1 MVSRFVFF
9 RQMEESMQFIPSETL
24 AIDRKRRANMPFHDL
39 DLRPAVERVC
49 DFGDVVIDFSPERAM
64 AEASR
69 CIHCPDPAPCY
80 VACPTHNDIPSAM
93 WLIEQG
99 RFSDAAD
106 LYHQTSSLPEICAR
120 VCPHEQL
127 CQGSCVLNKQHTPVL
142 CGELETFTVDFKRR
156 NGGHI
161 IPLAPSTGKR
171 VAIIGA
177 GPAGLGCAD
186 QLVQRGY
193 EVTIFE
199 SKPSAGGLLV
209 YGIPNFKLPKAVWAE
224 KWEEFER
231 ADVKFVGDTY
241 IGKEKTIDDLFN
253 EGYSAVFIGVGSQID
268 AKMED
273 TPGTDLPSV
282 YEATDYLIRGNVD
295 PDLLP
300 ENMKTP
306 LEIGRKVVV
315 IGGGDTAADCLRTS
329 LRLGAEEVTCL
340 YRRTETEMPGGRKDR
355 KMARDEGAKYRFLTQ
370 PIKFIAGEDG
380 KLAGVECLE
389 MKLGEPDKK
398 GRRKPVPLEGSNFIV
413 ECDTAVLALGYWPDP
428 IIGKTTPNLEVHD
441 WGLVTADKK
450 TGMTSRPGV
459 FSGGDCVTGPDLVVT
474 AMAAGRR
481 AAWAIHE
488 YLMNAN

>member
-1 MVSRFVFF
+1 
-9 RQMEESMQFIPSETL
+9 MQFIPSETL
-24 AIDRKRRANMPFHDL
+24 AIDRKCRANMPFHDL
-39 DLRPAVERVC
+39 DLRPPVERVC

-64 AEASR
+64 AEAAR
-69 CIHCPDPAPCY
+69 CIHCPDPAACHI
-80 VACPTHNDIPSAM
+80 ACPTHNDIPSAM

-99 RFSDAAD
+99 HFSEAAD

-142 CGELETFTVDFKRR
+142 CGELETFSVDFKRR
-156 NGGHI
+156 SEGHI
-161 IPLAPSTGKR
+161 IPLAPPTGNR
-171 VAIIGA
+171 IAIIGA

-186 QLVQRGY
+186 QLVQRGH

-199 SKPSAGGLLV
+199 SKPAAGGLLV
-209 YGIPNFKLPKAVWAE
+209 YGIPNFKLPKDVWAE

-231 ADVKFVGDTY
+231 AGVKFVGDTY
-241 IGKEKTIDDLFN
+241 IGKEKTIDDLFA
-253 EGYSAVFIGVGSQID
+253 EGFSAVFIGVGSEID
-268 AKMED
+268 AKMEE
-273 TPGTDLPSV
+273 TPGTDLPGV
-282 YEATDYLIRGNVD
+282 YEATDYLIRGNVG
-295 PDLLP
+295 PELLP
-300 ENMKTP
+300 GNMKKT
-306 LEIGRKVVV
+306 LEIGKKIVV

-355 KMARDEGAKYRFLTQ
+355 RMARDEGAKYRFLTQ

-380 KLAGVECLE
+380 RLAGVECLE
-389 MKLGEPDKK
+389 MKLGEPDKR
-398 GRRKPVPLEGSNFIV
+398 GRRKPVPMEGSNFIV

-428 IIGKTTPNLEVHD
+428 IIGKTTPNLEIHD
-441 WGLVTADKK
+441 WGLVSVDKE
-450 TGMTSRPGV
+450 TGVTSRPGV